1 MKTNESLLA
10 ERNKHIPQGPFNTHP
25 IFAAKAKGALI
36 TDVEGKEYIDFA
48 GGIGVAN
55 AGHCDEEVVKA
66 IKDQVEKYIHTC
78 FHVVM
83 YEPYVELAKKL
94 NEITPGAFPKKTMF
108 ANSGAEAVENAI
120 KIARH
125 ATGRPAT
132 IAFAD
137 AFHGRTLLAMSLTS
151 KMKPYKFGFGPY
163 APEIYRMPYA
173 YCYRCAFGLEYPSC
187 ELSCAYYLKE
197 FFATHISAEQVA
209 ALIAEPVLGE
219 GGFVVPPKEYFK
231 VLQKICQDN
240 GILFIA
246 DEVQTGFG
254 RTAKMFAIE
263 HYEVVPDI
271 IVMAKSMAG
280 GLPLSAITGR
290 AEVMD
295 HPQAGGLGGTFA
307 GNPVACRAALAVLE
321 QFEKKKLLARGEEIG
336 KKVMKRFKE
345 FYEKYPVVGDVRGL
359 GAMVGME
366 LVVDRQTKEPAT
378 AFTKQLVARC
388 REKGLLM
395 ISAGTYSNIIR
406 PLMPLVIT
414 DEQLERGLEI
424 VGEAFDELS
433 PTLMNRRWFAGRRFL
448 LMIVKPI
455 FFLEENQIHYSR

>member
-25 IFAAKAKGALI
+25 IFCAKARGAVI

-55 AGHCDEEVVKA
+55 AGHCDEEVVRA
-66 IKDQVEKYIHTC
+66 IKDQAEAYIHTC

-83 YEPYVELAKKL
+83 YEPYVALAKKL
-94 NEITPGAFPKKTMF
+94 NEITPGTFPKKTMF
-108 ANSGAEAVENAI
+108 ANSGAEAVENGI

-132 IAFAD
+132 IAFTD
-137 AFHGRTLLAMSLTS
+137 AFHGRTLLAVSLTS
-151 KMKPYKFGFGPY
+151 KMKPYKLGFGPY

-187 ELSCAYYLKE
+187 ELHCAYYLKE

-263 HYEVVPDI
+263 HYEVAPDI
-271 IVMAKSMAG
+271 IVTAKSIAG

-290 AEVMD
+290 TEVMD
-295 HPQAGGLGGTFA
+295 HPQSGGLGGTFA

-336 KKVMKRFKE
+336 RKVLKRFKE
-345 FYEKYPVVGDVRGL
+345 FYEKYPAVGDVRGL

-366 LVVDRQTKEPAT
+366 LVADRQTKEPAT
-378 AFTKQLVARC
+378 ALTKQLVARC

-395 ISAGTYSNIIR
+395 IAAGTYSNIIR
-406 PLMPLVIT
+406 PLMPLVVT
-414 DEQLERGLEI
+414 DEQLEQGLSI
-424 VGEAFDELS
+424 MDEGLS
-433 PTLMNRRWFAGRRFL
+433 DLLFLRR
-448 LMIVKPI
+448 
-455 FFLEENQIHYSR
+455 

>member
-1 MKTNESLLA
+1 MKTNESLVT

-25 IFAAKAKGALI
+25 IFAAKAKGAVI
-36 TDVEGKEYIDFA
+36 TDVEGREYIDFA
-48 GGIGVAN
+48 GGIGVN
-55 AGHCDEEVVKA
+55 NIGHCDEEVVKA
-66 IKDQVEKYIHTC
+66 IKDQVDQYIHTC

-94 NEITPGAFPKKTMF
+94 NEITPGTFPKKTMF

-137 AFHGRTLLAMSLTS
+137 AFHGRTLLALSLTS

-280 GLPLSAITGR
+280 GMPLSAITGK

-295 HPQAGGLGGTFA
+295 HPQVGGLEG
-307 GNPVACRAALAVLE
+307 PLRA
-321 QFEKKKLLARGEEIG
+321 
-336 KKVMKRFKE
+336 
-345 FYEKYPVVGDVRGL
+345 
-359 GAMVGME
+359 
-366 LVVDRQTKEPAT
+366 
-378 AFTKQLVARC
+378 
-388 REKGLLM
+388 
-395 ISAGTYSNIIR
+395 IR
-406 PLMPLVIT
+406 WP
-414 DEQLERGLEI
+414 
-424 VGEAFDELS
+424 
-433 PTLMNRRWFAGRRFL
+433 AGRRWRCWSSL
-448 LMIVKPI
+448 RRRSCWQGEK
-455 FFLEENQIHYSR
+455 ESERRS

>member
-10 ERNKHIPQGPFNTHP
+10 ERDRHIPQGPFNTHP
-25 IFAAKAKGALI
+25 IFASKAEGAVI

-55 AGHCDEEVVKA
+55 AGHCDDQVVNA
-66 IKDQVEKYIHTC
+66 IKDQAERYIHTC

-83 YEPYVELAKKL
+83 YEPYIELAKKL
-94 NEITPGAFPKKTMF
+94 NELTPGAFHKKTMF
-108 ANSGAEAVENAI
+108 ANSGAEAVENAV
-120 KIARH
+120 KISRH
-125 ATGRPAT
+125 ATGRSAI
-132 IAFAD
+132 IAFED
-137 AFHGRTLLAMSLTS
+137 AFHGRTLLAVSLTS
-151 KMKPYKFGFGPY
+151 KMKPYKLGFGPY

-187 ELSCAYYLKE
+187 ELRCAYSLKE
-197 FFATHISAEQVA
+197 FFGTHISAEQVA
-209 ALIAEPVLGE
+209 ALIVEPVLGE

-231 VLQKICQDN
+231 VLQKICNDN

-254 RTAKMFAIE
+254 RTARMFAVE
-263 HYEVVPDI
+263 HYDVAPDI
-271 IVMAKSMAG
+271 ILMAKSMAG
-280 GLPLSAITGR
+280 GLPLSAVTGK

-295 HPQAGGLGGTFA
+295 HPQVGGLGGTFA

-321 QFEKKKLLARGEEIG
+321 QFEKKRLLARGEEIG
-336 KKVMKRFKE
+336 KKVLTRFRE
-345 FYEKYPVVGDVRGL
+345 FYESYPIVGDVRGL

-366 LVVDRQTKEPAT
+366 LVVDRHTKEPAS
-378 AFTKQLVARC
+378 ALTKQLVAKC

-395 ISAGTYSNIIR
+395 ISAGTHSNIIR

-414 DEQLERGLEI
+414 DEQLERGLSVIDESLR
-424 VGEAFDELS
+424 ELS
-433 PTLMNRRWFAGRRFL
+433 
-448 LMIVKPI
+448 
-455 FFLEENQIHYSR
+455 

>member
-94 NEITPGAFPKKTMF
+94 NEITPGSFPKKTMF
-108 ANSGAEAVENAI
+108 ANSGAEAVENGI

-280 GLPLSAITGR
+280 GMPLSAITGKT
-290 AEVMD
+290 EVMD
-295 HPQAGGLGGTFA
+295 HPQLGGLEGPLRAIRWHA
-307 GNPVACRAALAVLE
+307 GRRWWCWSSLRRRSCW
-321 QFEKKKLLARGEEIG
+321 QGEKEIG

-378 AFTKQLVARC
+378 ALTKQLVARC

-424 VGEAFDELS
+424 VGEAFDE
-433 PTLMNRRWFAGRRFL
+433 
-448 LMIVKPI
+448 I
-455 FFLEENQIHYSR
+455 SRP

>member
-36 TDVEGKEYIDFA
+36 TDIEGKEYIDFA
-48 GGIGVAN
+48 GGIGVN
-55 AGHCDEEVVKA
+55 NIGHCDEEVVKA
-66 IKDQVEKYIHTC
+66 IKDQVDQYIHTC

-94 NEITPGAFPKKTMF
+94 NDITPGTFPKKTMF

-137 AFHGRTLLAMSLTS
+137 AFHGRTLLALSLTS

-173 YCYRCAFGLEYPSC
+173 YCYRCALGLEYPSC

-197 FFATHISAEQVA
+197 FFATHISGEQVA

-231 VLQKICQDN
+231 VLHKICHDN

-263 HYEVVPDI
+263 NYEVVPDI

-290 AEVMD
+290 TEVMD
-295 HPQAGGLGGTFA
+295 HPQLGGLGGTFS

-321 QFEKKKLLARGEEIG
+321 QFEKKKLLTEGEEIG

-378 AFTKQLVARC
+378 ALTKQLVARC

-414 DEQLERGLEI
+414 DDQLERGLEI
-424 VGEAFDELS
+424 VAEAFDELARS
-433 PTLMNRRWFAGRRFL
+433 
-448 LMIVKPI
+448 
-455 FFLEENQIHYSR
+455 S

>member
-25 IFAAKAKGALI
+25 IFAARAKGATI

-83 YEPYVELAKKL
+83 YEPYVELAKRL
-94 NEITPGAFPKKTMF
+94 NEITPGSFPKKTMF

-132 IAFAD
+132 IAFED

-173 YCYRCAFGLEYPSC
+173 YCYRCAFDLEYPSC
-187 ELSCAYYLKE
+187 ELYCAYYLKN
-197 FFATHISAEQVA
+197 FFATHISAEHVS

-231 VLQKICQDN
+231 VLHKTCQDN
-240 GILFIA
+240 GIIFIA

-263 HYEVVPDI
+263 HYEVTPDI
-271 IVMAKSMAG
+271 IVAAKSIAG
-280 GLPLSAITGR
+280 GLPLSAITGK
-290 AEVMD
+290 AELMD
-295 HPQAGGLGGTFA
+295 HPQVGGLGGTYA
-307 GNPVACRAALAVLE
+307 GNPVACRAALVVLD

-336 KKVMKRFKE
+336 KKVLKRFEE
-345 FYEKYPVVGDVRGL
+345 FYEKYPIVGDVRGL

-366 LVVDRQTKEPAT
+366 LVVDRKTKEPAT
-378 AFTKQLVARC
+378 ALTKQLVARC

-414 DEQLERGLEI
+414 DEQLERGLSIIHEAL
-424 VGEAFDELS
+424 GEL
-433 PTLMNRRWFAGRRFL
+433 
-448 LMIVKPI
+448 
-455 FFLEENQIHYSR
+455 Q